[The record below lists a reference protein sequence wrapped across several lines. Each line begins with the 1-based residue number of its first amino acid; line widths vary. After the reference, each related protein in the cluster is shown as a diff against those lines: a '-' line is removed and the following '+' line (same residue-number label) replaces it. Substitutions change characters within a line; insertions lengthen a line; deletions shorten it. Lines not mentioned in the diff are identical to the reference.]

1 MRKNG
6 HMARPSL
13 MESIFAKMLRY
24 VSEQHAA
31 RNPDFT
37 VKARR
42 SASTVSDLQQRHVP
56 ASLSNSPI
64 PGGLKPKRAMDSV
77 VALAEAPASA
87 ANYALPSHLLA

>member
-6 HMARPSL
+6 HRARLSL
-13 MESIFAKMLRY
+13 KESIFAKMLRC
-24 VSEQHAA
+24 VSVLHAA

-56 ASLSNSPI
+56 ASLPNSPI
-64 PGGLKPKRAMDSV
+64 PEGFKPKRAMDSV

>member
-6 HMARPSL
+6 HRARLSL
-13 MESIFAKMLRY
+13 KESIFAKMLRC

-37 VKARR
+37 VKARG

-56 ASLSNSPI
+56 ASLPNSPI
-64 PGGLKPKRAMDSV
+64 PEGFKPKRAMDSV

>member
-6 HMARPSL
+6 HRARLSL
-13 MESIFAKMLRY
+13 KESIFAKMLRY

-37 VKARR
+37 VKSRR

-56 ASLSNSPI
+56 VLPI
-64 PGGLKPKRAMDSV
+64 PEGFKPKGAMDSARFIS
-77 VALAEAPASA
+77 ALAEASASA